1 MLECIGSGVEAN
13 PAVKAQR
20 SEQSFSEEDIGHLV
34 FSEQVALLYRLTPPT
49 LMASLAPAGVL
60 WVILLLVSPG
70 RGLNWWFAAAV
81 ATTLG
86 RYVLT
91 LLYKRSKATHETA
104 GRWATRYL
112 VGSLAAGLTWSYA
125 GTVLFPVGHP
135 AYQGI
140 IVGII
145 VGVAAGG
152 LSSLG
157 AILPVYVSY
166 LMPVMLPFAVYMF
179 WLGEWGYMLLGAVAV
194 VFIGIMW
201 LNASRVNRNIV
212 ENLSSRFKHAL
223 MSQEVLAAQRR
234 TEEVNSQLREEVA
247 ERERTE
253 IELELARQSAEAANR
268 AKSQFLANMSHEIRT
283 PMNGVIGMTDLLLDT
298 GLTPEQRQYAEIARN
313 SGEMLLSVIND
324 ILDFSK
330 IEAQKLDLEVLD
342 FDLRTTM
349 EDITE
354 MLAVKAQEKGL
365 ELAALVDP
373 GVPSYLRGDP
383 GRLRQILSNLGSN
396 AIKFTHKGE
405 VVIRVFPLEEAGR
418 RVTLRFEVRDTGIG
432 IPQEKL
438 GGLFSPFTQVDGST
452 TRKYGGTG
460 LGLAISKQLAELMG
474 GQVGAES
481 EEGKGSTFWFT
492 AVLERQPAGRQSI
505 PLVHAG
511 LAGVRVLVVD
521 DHPPNRLLVTTL
533 LRSWGCLAGE
543 AEDGTAALVELREAA
558 KRGEPYRV
566 ALLDMQMPGI
576 DGETLGS
583 LIKADPDLKATDLI
597 MMTSMAQRGDAQR
610 VKSAGF
616 AGYLVKPVRQG
627 HLQEVLS
634 LTLGRKKY
642 PSHIADA
649 GIVTRHTGAE
659 ARGRHS
665 RILLVEDNPTNQFVA
680 VKILEKLGYH
690 ADVAAHG
697 KDALAALRNG
707 PYDVVLMDCQMPEM
721 DGFEA
726 TRRIRLGEA
735 GELHHTIPI
744 IAMTARA
751 MQGDRERCLEAGMND
766 YLSKPIDSGLLAKAL
781 EQWLPHAADD
791 SSRKSH
797 GEPEEQ
803 TPGLAPPDG
812 PVLIFDKAALSERL
826 MGDEGLIEEIVSVF
840 LEDIPRQIETLKGH
854 VAGGD
859 AEGVRRQAHSIK
871 GAAANVGGEAL
882 RGLAFELEKT
892 SRARDMEQV
901 KTLMPQLETRFEQ
914 LRQAM
919 RGEK

>member
-1 MLECIGSGVEAN
+1 M
-13 PAVKAQR
+13 AVKAHR
-20 SEQSFSEEDIGHLV
+20 PEQGFSEGDIGHLV

-49 LMASLAPAGVL
+49 LMASLATTGVL
-60 WVILLLVSPG
+60 WVILLSVSPG
-70 RGLNWWFAAAV
+70 RGLNWWFGAAV

-91 LLYKRSKATHETA
+91 LLYKRSKATPETA
-104 GRWATRYL
+104 GRWAGRYL
-112 VGSLAAGLTWSYA
+112 IGSLTAGLTWSYA

-157 AILPVYVSY
+157 AILRVYVSY
-166 LMPVMLPFAVYMF
+166 LVPVMLPFAIYMF
-179 WLGEWGYMLLGAVAV
+179 WLGEWGYTLLGTVAV

-253 IELELARQSAEAANR
+253 IELKLARQSAEAANR

-298 GLTPEQRQYAEIARN
+298 GLTPEQRQYAEIARK

-354 MLAVKAQEKGL
+354 MLAVKAEEKGL

-373 GVPSYLRGDP
+373 GVPSHLRGDP
-383 GRLRQILSNLGSN
+383 GRLRQILSNLGTN
-396 AIKFTHKGE
+396 AIKFTHEGE
-405 VVIRVFPLEEAGR
+405 VVIRVFPLEEADR

-432 IPQEKL
+432 IPREKL
-438 GGLFSPFTQVDGST
+438 SGLFSPFTQVDGSM

-474 GQVGAES
+474 GQTGIES

-492 AVLERQPAGRQSI
+492 AVLERQPSGRQSI
-505 PLVHAG
+505 PLVHAV

-521 DHPPNRLLVTTL
+521 DHPPNRLLVMTL

-543 AEDGTAALVELREAA
+543 AADGMAALAELREAA
-558 KRGEPYRV
+558 NRGEPYRV
-566 ALLDMQMPGI
+566 ALLDMQMPAM
-576 DGETLGS
+576 DGETLGG

-597 MMTSMAQRGDAQR
+597 MMTSLAQRGDAHR
-610 VKSAGF
+610 AKSVGF

-627 HLQEVLS
+627 HLQDVLS

-642 PSHIADA
+642 PAPHADA
-649 GIVTRHTGAE
+649 EIVTRHTGAE
-659 ARGRHS
+659 ARGRR

-690 ADVAAHG
+690 PDVAAHG
-697 KDALAALRNG
+697 KDALTALRNG

-751 MQGDRERCLEAGMND
+751 MQGDREKCLEAGMDD
-766 YLSKPIDSGLLAKAL
+766 YLSKPIDPGLLAKAL
-781 EQWLPHAADD
+781 ERWLTQPAADP
-791 SSRKSH
+791 SRKSA
-797 GEPEEQ
+797 GGPAEQ

-812 PVLIFDKAALSERL
+812 PVPIFDRAALSDRL
-826 MGDEGLIEEIVSVF
+826 MGDENLIEEIVTIF
-840 LEDIPRQIETLKGH
+840 LDDIPRQIETLKGH

-859 AEGVRRQAHSIK
+859 PEAVRRQAHSIK

-892 SRARDMEQV
+892 SGARDMEQV
-901 KTLMPQLETRFEQ
+901 KTLMPQLETGFEQ

-919 RGEK
+919 RGAASAE